1 LRCQLKTVELAVDA
15 ADLAG
20 LESVPPQSEVAMDD
34 LLNHEGHGI
43 DALAPC
49 RTLAPPMTWRYT
61 QSFRKANAACVRFV
75 CCTRMM
81 RLQDSARLP
90 ASRIRAPMTSA
101 EARAALGAPQNV
113 TAHIAPG
120 QPV

>member
-43 DALAPC
+43 AALAPC
-49 RTLAPPMTWRYT
+49 RTLAPPMAWRYT
-61 QSFRKANAACVRFV
+61 QSFSQSECSVRGI
-75 CCTRMM
+75 C
-81 RLQDSARLP
+81 LLHEND
-90 ASRIRAPMTSA
+90 AS
-101 EARAALGAPQNV
+101 
-113 TAHIAPG
+113 PG
-120 QPV
+120 